1 MDKEARARAASVES
15 ELMGLFKADELGE
28 GELGSSRSVIGIPT
42 GGWHVVT
49 SCEGLCGPVA
59 EVGAA

>member
-1 MDKEARARAASVES
+1 MDEESWAGSASVES
-15 ELMGLFKADELGE
+15 EFMVPFEADEFGK

-42 GGWHVVT
+42 GGRHVET
-49 SCEGLCGPVA
+49 SYEGFCGPVA

>member
-15 ELMGLFKADELGE
+15 ELMGLFEADELGE
-28 GELGSSRSVIGIPT
+28 GELGSSRSVIGIFA
-42 GGWHVVT
+42 GGRHVET
-49 SCEGLCGPVA
+49 SCEGLSGPVA